1 MENKLTIYNTL
12 SRQKELFVPL
22 HAPHVGMYVCGPTVY
37 GDAHLGHARPAI
49 TFDILFRYLTHLG
62 YKVRY
67 VRNITDV
74 GHLEH
79 DADEGEDKIAKKARL
94 EQLEPMEVV
103 QYYLNRYHKA
113 MEALNVLP
121 PSIEPHAS
129 GHIIEQI
136 DQVEEILASCAKEV
150 TRFVFRAGEENK
162 NLNTVQD
169 LYEHLILH
177 HFERKDMLVALG
189 GGVVGDLAGFTAATY
204 LRGVDFVQIPTTLLS
219 QVDSS
224 IGGKTGVDFNCYKN
238 MVGAF
243 HQPKLVYMNLSALK
257 TLTDEQFAC
266 GMGEILKHG
275 LIKDQG
281 YYEWTI
287 CHRQEIMERSLEVL
301 EEMISRSCEIK
312 RDVVEKDP
320 TEKGDRALLNF
331 GHTLGHAIEK
341 LKNFSL
347 MHGQCV
353 ALGSLAASY
362 LSMRRGQITEAELTA
377 IKAANIAFG
386 LPVSV
391 EGVTP
396 EEVVATTRSDK
407 KMEAGKVKFIL
418 LNSIGDACI
427 DRSVTDQE
435 MEDAVKYL
443 ENITLL

>member
-1 MENKLTIYNTL
+1 MT
-12 SRQKELFVPL
+12 
-22 HAPHVGMYVCGPTVY
+22 
-37 GDAHLGHARPAI
+37 
-49 TFDILFRYLTHLG
+49 
-62 YKVRY
+62 
-67 VRNITDV
+67 
-74 GHLEH
+74 
-79 DADEGEDKIAKKARL
+79 
-94 EQLEPMEVV
+94 
-103 QYYLNRYHKA
+103 
-113 MEALNVLP
+113 
-121 PSIEPHAS
+121 
-129 GHIIEQI
+129 
-136 DQVEEILASCAKEV
+136 
-150 TRFVFRAGEENK
+150 
-162 NLNTVQD
+162 
-169 LYEHLILH
+169 
-177 HFERKDMLVALG
+177 
-189 GGVVGDLAGFTAATY
+189 
-204 LRGVDFVQIPTTLLS
+204 
-219 QVDSS
+219 
-224 IGGKTGVDFNCYKN
+224 
-238 MVGAF
+238 
-243 HQPKLVYMNLSALK
+243 LSALN

-287 CHRQEIMERSLEVL
+287 CHRKEIMERSLEVL

-377 IKAANIAFG
+377 IKEANIAFG